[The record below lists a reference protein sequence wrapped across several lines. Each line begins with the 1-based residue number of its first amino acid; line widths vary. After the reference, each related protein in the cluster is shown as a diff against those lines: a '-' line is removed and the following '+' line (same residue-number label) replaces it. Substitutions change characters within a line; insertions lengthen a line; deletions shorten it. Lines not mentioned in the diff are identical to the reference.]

1 VRDRESNTGDTA
13 VLADLQARLDADYG
27 AIDIHYLE
35 GRLTEYV
42 AASASLRDR
51 ALAIGDKARAA
62 NIVSWMTAAAVMS
75 GDPRA
80 EEYAADA
87 EQLARET
94 ELPVVAARVTRLRSW
109 LARYRGNPGPME
121 TAARRLLASAELEGD
136 RQAVVNARR
145 ALGDVLI
152 EQGRLDEAQEMLATA
167 LEMSTQI
174 GEAQSRTEL
183 LCGLARLALARGDVD
198 TADRFATDALAG
210 VRAEDL
216 VAVSAAREALA
227 SVRSAQGRDA
237 EAEAG
242 FRDALEVIA
251 QTEYRER
258 WADASIAYARF
269 LAERGRASEGEP
281 ILGPVERWLEDR
293 GYVFR
298 RAQIAGVR
306 ASRAR

>member
-1 VRDRESNTGDTA
+1 MGSDSRDTMA
-13 VLADLQARLDADYG
+13 LADAQARLDTDYA

-51 ALAIGDKARAA
+51 ALAIADTARAA

-87 EQLARET
+87 ERLAREA
-94 ELPVVAARVTRLRSW
+94 ELPVIAARVARFRSW
-109 LARYRGNPGPME
+109 LARFRGNPAPAE
-121 TAARRLLASAELEGD
+121 AAARRLLASSEKDGD
-136 RQAVVNARR
+136 RQAVVTARR
-145 ALGDVLI
+145 ALGEALI
-152 EQGRLDEAQEMLATA
+152 ERGRLEEAHEMLAVA
-167 LEMSTQI
+167 LAMSKEI

-183 LCGLARLALARGDVD
+183 LCGLARLALARGD
-198 TADRFATDALAG
+198 ADSADSFATDAVAG

-216 VAVSAAREALA
+216 VAVSLAQEVLA
-227 SVRSAQGRDA
+227 SVRSAQERDA

-242 FRDALEVIA
+242 FRDALAVIA
-251 QTEYRER
+251 PTEYRER

-269 LAERGRASEGEP
+269 LAGRGRPGEAEQILRP
-281 ILGPVERWLEDR
+281 IERWLEDR
-293 GYVFR
+293 GYTFR
-298 RAQIAGVR
+298 RAQIAGLR
-306 ASRAR
+306 ASLAR